1 MNMPEND
8 TPLDGTFF
16 IDQAMGLSNTEYDA
30 IVTELLILVDSNMGL
45 LELVE
50 AVVKG
55 RNSLDVM
62 MGFKLA
68 ILVYASNKGL

>member
-8 TPLDGTFF
+8 IPPDGTFF
-16 IDQAMGLSNTEYDA
+16 VDQAMGLSRIEHDV
-30 IVTELLILVDSNMGL
+30 IVTELRMLMDSNISL

-55 RNSLDVM
+55 RNPLDVM

-68 ILVYASNKGL
+68 ILVYVSNKGL